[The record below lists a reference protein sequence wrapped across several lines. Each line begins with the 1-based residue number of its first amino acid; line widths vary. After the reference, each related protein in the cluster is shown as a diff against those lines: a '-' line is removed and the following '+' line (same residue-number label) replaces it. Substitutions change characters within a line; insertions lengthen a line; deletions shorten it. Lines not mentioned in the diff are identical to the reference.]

1 MTRTYFRLNQGSALL
16 EAKKPAA
23 EDDGAGRYRI
33 RIIAPG
39 RGSTGM
45 YTAPNLAESA
55 PLFVPGTH
63 MFFDHQTMTEDWERP
78 ERSVRDLAGVFES
91 GAEIMPDGSLEA
103 DIKVYPSVNGI
114 IRERWTDIGVSI
126 NGWSVEEI
134 GPDGVVPVLAG
145 IQSVDFVTRAGAKGA
160 VLEVLESDGRWR
172 VKNPPTPSNPTNTNV
187 QEEQAVKPEDICKA
201 VSEAMAA
208 AMPAAIKEAAAML
221 AADQEKKAK
230 AVEAEKK
237 AAPKA
242 DPYEAAAKIAE
253 ADDLPKEARARVM
266 EAVKRGAGVDDA
278 IEAER
283 AYIKAIA
290 PAPVVREDGAAKTGG
305 NDVQVTSWAK

>member
-16 EAKKPAA
+16 EAKKPG
-23 EDDGAGRYRI
+23 EKDDGAGRYRI

-114 IRERWTDIGVSI
+114 IRERWADIGVSI

-172 VKNPPTPSNPTNTNV
+172 VKNPPTPSNPTNRT
-187 QEEQAVKPEDICKA
+187 QEEQAVKPEEIVKA
-201 VSEAMAA
+201 VSEAVAA
-208 AMPAAIKEAAAML
+208 AMPAAIKEAAALL
-221 AADQEKKAK
+221 AADQEKKVAEAK
-230 AVEAEKK
+230 KNEAPAV
-237 AAPKA
+237 
-242 DPYEAAAKIAE
+242 DPYEAAAKAAE

-305 NDVQVTSWAK
+305 DDVQVTSWAK

>member
-16 EAKKPAA
+16 EAKKPG
-23 EDDGAGRYRI
+23 EKDDGAGRYRI

-114 IRERWTDIGVSI
+114 IRERWADIGVSI

-172 VKNPPTPSNPTNTNV
+172 VKNPPTPSNPTNRT
-187 QEEQAVKPEDICKA
+187 QEEQAGKPEEIVKA
-201 VSEAMAA
+201 VSEAVAA
-208 AMPAAIKEAAAML
+208 AMPAAIKEAAALL
-221 AADQEKKAK
+221 AADQEKKVAEAK
-230 AVEAEKK
+230 KNEAPAV
-237 AAPKA
+237 
-242 DPYEAAAKIAE
+242 DPYEAAAKVAE
-253 ADDLPKEARARVM
+253 ANDLPKEARARVM

-305 NDVQVTSWAK
+305 DDVQVTSWAK

>member
-16 EAKKPAA
+16 EAKKPG
-23 EDDGAGRYRI
+23 EKDDGAGRYRI

-55 PLFVPGTH
+55 SLFVPGTH

-114 IRERWTDIGVSI
+114 IRERWADIGVSI
-126 NGWSVEEI
+126 NGWSVDEI

-172 VKNPPTPSNPTNTNV
+172 VKNPSNSTTNPNS
-187 QEEQAVKPEDICKA
+187 QEEQAVKPEDIGKA
-201 VSEAMAA
+201 VSEALAA
-208 AMPAAIKEAAAML
+208 AMPAAIKEAAALL
-221 AADQEKKAK
+221 AADQEKKAT
-230 AVEAEKK
+230 EAEKK
-237 AAPKA
+237 APSV
-242 DPYEAAAKIAE
+242 DPYEAAAKVAE

-305 NDVQVTSWAK
+305 DDVQVTSWAK

>member
-16 EAKKPAA
+16 EAKKPG
-23 EDDGAGRYRI
+23 EKDDGAGRYRI

-114 IRERWTDIGVSI
+114 IRERWADIGVSI

-172 VKNPPTPSNPTNTNV
+172 LMNPSTPTKSTTNPDV
-187 QEEQAVKPEDICKA
+187 HQEEQAVKPEDICKA
-201 VSEAMAA
+201 VSEALTA

-221 AADQEKKAK
+221 AADQEKKA
-230 AVEAEKK
+230 VEAKK
-237 AAPKA
+237 GEAPA
-242 DPYEAAAKIAE
+242 VDPYEAAAKVAE
-253 ADDLPKEARARVM
+253 AEDLPKEARARVM

-305 NDVQVTSWAK
+305 DDVQVTSWAK

>member
-16 EAKKPAA
+16 EAKKPG
-23 EDDGAGRYRI
+23 EKDDGAGRYRI

-91 GAEIMPDGSLEA
+91 AAEIMPDGSLEA

-114 IRERWTDIGVSI
+114 IRERWADIGVSI
-126 NGWSVEEI
+126 NGWSVDEI

-201 VSEAMAA
+201 VSEALTA

-221 AADQEKKAK
+221 VADQEKKAK
-230 AVEAEKK
+230 AVEAERK
-237 AAPKA
+237 APAV
-242 DPYEAAAKIAE
+242 DPYEAAAKVAE

-290 PAPVVREDGAAKTGG
+290 PAPVVREDGAAKTGAD
-305 NDVQVTSWAK
+305 DVQVTSWAK

>member
-16 EAKKPAA
+16 EAKKSG
-23 EDDGAGRYRI
+23 EKDDGAGRYRI

-63 MFFDHQTMTEDWERP
+63 MFFDHQTMTEEWERP

-103 DIKVYPSVNGI
+103 DIKVYPSANGI
-114 IRERWTDIGVSI
+114 IRERWADIGVSI

-187 QEEQAVKPEDICKA
+187 QEEQAVKPEEIVKA
-201 VSEAMAA
+201 VSEAVAA
-208 AMPAAIKEAAAML
+208 AMPAAIKEAAALL
-221 AADQEKKAK
+221 AADQEKKVAEAK
-230 AVEAEKK
+230 KNEAPAV
-237 AAPKA
+237 
-242 DPYEAAAKIAE
+242 DPYEAAAKVAE
-253 ADDLPKEARARVM
+253 ANDLPKEARVRVM

-305 NDVQVTSWAK
+305 DDVQVTSWAK

>member
-16 EAKKPAA
+16 EAKKPG
-23 EDDGAGRYRI
+23 EKDDGAGRYRI

-91 GAEIMPDGSLEA
+91 AAEIMPDGSLEA

-134 GPDGVVPVLAG
+134 GPDGVVPPLAG

-172 VKNPPTPSNPTNTNV
+172 VKSPPTPSNPTNTNV

-201 VSEAMAA
+201 VSEALTA
-208 AMPAAIKEAAAML
+208 AMPAAIKEAAALL

-230 AVEAEKK
+230 TTEAEKK
-237 AAPKA
+237 APAV
-242 DPYEAAAKIAE
+242 DPYEAAAKVAE

-266 EAVKRGAGVDDA
+266 EAIKRGAGVDDA

-305 NDVQVTSWAK
+305 DDVQVTSWAK

>member
-16 EAKKPAA
+16 EAKKPG
-23 EDDGAGRYRI
+23 EKDDGAGRYRI

-172 VKNPPTPSNPTNTNV
+172 VRSPSAPSNPTNTKV

-201 VSEAMAA
+201 VSEALTA

-221 AADQEKKAK
+221 AADQEKKVAEAK
-230 AVEAEKK
+230 KVEAP
-237 AAPKA
+237 AV
-242 DPYEAAAKIAE
+242 DPYEAAAKVAE

-290 PAPVVREDGAAKTGG
+290 PAPVVREDGAAKAGG
-305 NDVQVTSWAK
+305 DDVQVTSWAK

>member
-114 IRERWTDIGVSI
+114 IRERWADIGVSI

-134 GPDGVVPVLAG
+134 GPDGVVPPLAG
-145 IQSVDFVTRAGAKGA
+145 IRSVDFVTRAGAKGA

-172 VKNPPTPSNPTNTNV
+172 VKNPSNPTTNPNS
-187 QEEQAVKPEDICKA
+187 QEEQAVKPEDIGKA
-201 VSEAMAA
+201 VSEALAA
-208 AMPAAIKEAAAML
+208 AMPAAIKEAAALL
-221 AADQEKKAK
+221 AADQEKKVA
-230 AVEAEKK
+230 EAEKK
-237 AAPKA
+237 DKAAA
-242 DPYEAAAKIAE
+242 VDPYEAAAKVAE
-253 ADDLPKEARARVM
+253 AEDLPKEARARVM

-290 PAPVVREDGAAKTGG
+290 PAPVVREDAAAKTGG
-305 NDVQVTSWAK
+305 DDVQVTSWAK

>member
-16 EAKKPAA
+16 EAKKPGA

-91 GAEIMPDGSLEA
+91 AAEIMPDGSLEA

-114 IRERWTDIGVSI
+114 IRERWADIGVSI
-126 NGWSVEEI
+126 NGWSVDEI
-134 GPDGVVPVLAG
+134 GPDGVVPPLAG

-172 VKNPPTPSNPTNTNV
+172 VKNPSNPTNPNS
-187 QEEQAVKPEDICKA
+187 QEEQAVKPEDIGKA
-201 VSEAMAA
+201 VSEALAA
-208 AMPAAIKEAAAML
+208 AMPAAIKEAAALL
-221 AADQEKKAK
+221 AADQEKKVA
-230 AVEAEKK
+230 EARKK
-237 AAPKA
+237 AAVV

-253 ADDLPKEARARVM
+253 AQDLPKEARARVM

-290 PAPVVREDGAAKTGG
+290 PAPVVREDASSKTGD
-305 NDVQVTSWAK
+305 DVQVTSWAK

>member
-16 EAKKPAA
+16 EAKKPG
-23 EDDGAGRYRI
+23 EKDDGAGRYRI
-33 RIIAPG
+33 RIVAPG

-91 GAEIMPDGSLEA
+91 AAEIMPDGSLEA

-208 AMPAAIKEAAAML
+208 AMPAAIKEAAALL
-221 AADQEKKAK
+221 AADQEKKVAEAK
-230 AVEAEKK
+230 KVGAPAV
-237 AAPKA
+237 
-242 DPYEAAAKIAE
+242 DPYEAAAKVAE
-253 ADDLPKEARARVM
+253 AEDLPKEARARVM
-266 EAVKRGAGVDDA
+266 EAVKHGAGVDDA

-305 NDVQVTSWAK
+305 DDVQVTSWAK

>member
-16 EAKKPAA
+16 EAKKSAA

-91 GAEIMPDGSLEA
+91 AAEIMPDGSLEA

-114 IRERWTDIGVSI
+114 IRERWADIGVSI

-134 GPDGVVPVLAG
+134 GPDGVVPPLAG
-145 IQSVDFVTRAGAKGA
+145 IQSVDFVTRAGARGA

-172 VKNPPTPSNPTNTNV
+172 LMNPSAPSNPTNTNV
-187 QEEQAVKPEDICKA
+187 QEEQAVKP
-201 VSEAMAA
+201 
-208 AMPAAIKEAAAML
+208 AAAML

-230 AVEAEKK
+230 ATEAEKK
-237 AAPKA
+237 APAV
-242 DPYEAAAKIAE
+242 DPYEAAAKVAE
-253 ADDLPKEARARVM
+253 AEDLPKEARARVM

-290 PAPVVREDGAAKTGG
+290 PAPVVREDAAAKTGD
-305 NDVQVTSWAK
+305 DVQVTSWAK

>member
-1 MTRTYFRLNQGSALL
+1 MTRTYFRINQGSALL

-91 GAEIMPDGSLEA
+91 AAEIMPDGSLEA

-114 IRERWTDIGVSI
+114 IRERWADIGVSI
-126 NGWSVEEI
+126 NGWSVDEI
-134 GPDGVVPVLAG
+134 GPDGVVPPLAG

-172 VKNPPTPSNPTNTNV
+172 VMNSPAPTKSTNPNS
-187 QEEQAVKPEDICKA
+187 QEEQAVKPEDIGKA
-201 VSEAMAA
+201 VSEALAA
-208 AMPAAIKEAAAML
+208 AMPAAIKEAAALL
-221 AADQEKKAK
+221 AADQEKKVA
-230 AVEAEKK
+230 EAQKK
-237 AAPKA
+237 AAAA

-253 ADDLPKEARARVM
+253 AEDLPKEARARVM

-290 PAPVVREDGAAKTGG
+290 PAPVVREDASAKTGD
-305 NDVQVTSWAK
+305 DVQVTSWAK

>member
-55 PLFVPGTH
+55 PLFTPGTH

-114 IRERWTDIGVSI
+114 IRERWADIGVSI

-172 VKNPPTPSNPTNTNV
+172 VKNPSNPTNPDV

-201 VSEAMAA
+201 VSEALTA

-221 AADQEKKAK
+221 AADQEKKVAEAK
-230 AVEAEKK
+230 KSEA
-237 AAPKA
+237 PDV
-242 DPYEAAAKIAE
+242 DPYEAAAKVAE

-290 PAPVVREDGAAKTGG
+290 PAPVVREDGAAKAGG
-305 NDVQVTSWAK
+305 DDVQVTSWAK

>member
-16 EAKKPAA
+16 EAKKPG
-23 EDDGAGRYRI
+23 EKDDGAGRYRI

-114 IRERWTDIGVSI
+114 IRERWADIGVSI

-172 VKNPPTPSNPTNTNV
+172 VKNPSNSTTNPTNPNS
-187 QEEQAVKPEDICKA
+187 QEEQAVKPEDIGKA
-201 VSEAMAA
+201 VSEALAA
-208 AMPAAIKEAAAML
+208 AMPAAIKEAAALL
-221 AADQEKKAK
+221 AADQEKKA
-230 AVEAEKK
+230 VEAQKA

-253 ADDLPKEARARVM
+253 AEDLPKEARARVM

-290 PAPVVREDGAAKTGG
+290 PAPVVREDAAAKAGG
-305 NDVQVTSWAK
+305 DDVRVTSWAK

>member
-103 DIKVYPSVNGI
+103 DIKVYPSVNGV
-114 IRERWTDIGVSI
+114 IRERWADIGVSI

-172 VKNPPTPSNPTNTNV
+172 VKNPPTPSNPTNRT
-187 QEEQAVKPEDICKA
+187 QEEQAVKPEEIVKA
-201 VSEAMAA
+201 VSEAVAA
-208 AMPAAIKEAAAML
+208 AMPAAIKEAAALL
-221 AADQEKKAK
+221 AADQEKKVAEAK
-230 AVEAEKK
+230 KNEAPAV
-237 AAPKA
+237 
-242 DPYEAAAKIAE
+242 DPYEAAAKVAE
-253 ADDLPKEARARVM
+253 ANDLPKEARVRVM

-305 NDVQVTSWAK
+305 DDVQVTSWAK

>member
-16 EAKKPAA
+16 EAKKPG
-23 EDDGAGRYRI
+23 EKDDGAGRYRI

-114 IRERWTDIGVSI
+114 IRERWADIGVSI

-172 VKNPPTPSNPTNTNV
+172 VKNPPTPSNPTNRT

-208 AMPAAIKEAAAML
+208 AMPAAIKEAAALL
-221 AADQEKKAK
+221 AADQEKKVAEAK
-230 AVEAEKK
+230 KVEAP
-237 AAPKA
+237 AV
-242 DPYEAAAKIAE
+242 DPYEAAAKVAE
-253 ADDLPKEARARVM
+253 AEDLPKEARARVM

-290 PAPVVREDGAAKTGG
+290 PAPVVREDGAAKAGG
-305 NDVQVTSWAK
+305 DDVQVTSWAK

>member
-16 EAKKPAA
+16 EAKKPG
-23 EDDGAGRYRI
+23 EKDDGAGRYRI

-114 IRERWTDIGVSI
+114 IRERWADIGVSI

-172 VKNPPTPSNPTNTNV
+172 VKNPPTPSNPINTNV
-187 QEEQAVKPEDICKA
+187 QEEQAVKPEEIVKA
-201 VSEAMAA
+201 VSEAVAA

-221 AADQEKKAK
+221 AADQEKKVAEAK
-230 AVEAEKK
+230 KVEAP
-237 AAPKA
+237 AV
-242 DPYEAAAKIAE
+242 DPYEAAAKVAE
-253 ADDLPKEARARVM
+253 ANDLPKEARARVM

>member
-16 EAKKPAA
+16 EAKKPG
-23 EDDGAGRYRI
+23 EKDDGAGRYRI

-114 IRERWTDIGVSI
+114 IRERWADIGVSI
-126 NGWSVEEI
+126 NGWSVDEI
-134 GPDGVVPVLAG
+134 GPDGVVPPLAG

-201 VSEAMAA
+201 VSEALTA
-208 AMPAAIKEAAAML
+208 AMPAAIKEAAAMI
-221 AADQEKKAK
+221 AAEREKKV
-230 AVEAEKK
+230 VEAEKK
-237 AAPKA
+237 APAV
-242 DPYEAAAKIAE
+242 DPYEAAAKVAE
-253 ADDLPKEARARVM
+253 ANDLPKEARARVM

-290 PAPVVREDGAAKTGG
+290 PAPVVREDAAAKTGD
-305 NDVQVTSWAK
+305 DVQVTSWAK

>member
-16 EAKKPAA
+16 EAKKPG
-23 EDDGAGRYRI
+23 EKDDGAGRYRI

-114 IRERWTDIGVSI
+114 IRERWADIGVSI

-134 GPDGVVPVLAG
+134 GPDGAVPVLAG

-172 VKNPPTPSNPTNTNV
+172 VKNPPTPSNPTNRT

-201 VSEAMAA
+201 VSEALTA
-208 AMPAAIKEAAAML
+208 AMPAAIKEAAALL

-230 AVEAEKK
+230 AVEAERK
-237 AAPKA
+237 APAV
-242 DPYEAAAKIAE
+242 DPYEAAAKVAE
-253 ADDLPKEARARVM
+253 ANDLPKEARARVM

-290 PAPVVREDGAAKTGG
+290 PAPVVREDAAAKTGG
-305 NDVQVTSWAK
+305 DDVQVTSWAK

>member
-16 EAKKPAA
+16 EAKKPG
-23 EDDGAGRYRI
+23 EKDDGAGRYRI

-187 QEEQAVKPEDICKA
+187 QEEQAVKPEEIVKA
-201 VSEAMAA
+201 VSEAVAA
-208 AMPAAIKEAAAML
+208 AMPAAIKEAAALL
-221 AADQEKKAK
+221 AADQEKKVAEAK
-230 AVEAEKK
+230 KVEAP
-237 AAPKA
+237 AV

-266 EAVKRGAGVDDA
+266 EAVKHGAGVDDA

-290 PAPVVREDGAAKTGG
+290 PAPVVREDAAAKTGG
-305 NDVQVTSWAK
+305 DDVQVTSWAK

>member
-91 GAEIMPDGSLEA
+91 AAEIMPDGSLEA

-114 IRERWTDIGVSI
+114 IRERWADIGVSI

-134 GPDGVVPVLAG
+134 GPDGVVPPLAG

-172 VKNPPTPSNPTNTNV
+172 VKNPSNPTNTNV

-201 VSEAMAA
+201 VSEALAA
-208 AMPAAIKEAAAML
+208 AMPTAIKEAAALL
-221 AADQEKKAK
+221 AADQEKKVK
-230 AVEAEKK
+230 AVEAEK
-237 AAPKA
+237 KA
-242 DPYEAAAKIAE
+242 DPYEAAAKVAE
-253 ADDLPKEARARVM
+253 AEDLPKEARARVM

-290 PAPVVREDGAAKTGG
+290 PAPVVREDAAAKAGG
-305 NDVQVTSWAK
+305 DDVQVTSWAK

>member
-16 EAKKPAA
+16 EAKKPG
-23 EDDGAGRYRI
+23 EKDDGAGRYRI

-55 PLFVPGTH
+55 SLFVPGTH

-114 IRERWTDIGVSI
+114 IRERWADIGVSI

-172 VKNPPTPSNPTNTNV
+172 VKNPPTPSNPTNINV

-201 VSEAMAA
+201 VSEAVAA
-208 AMPAAIKEAAAML
+208 AMPAAVKEAAALL
-221 AADQEKKAK
+221 AADQEKKVAEAK
-230 AVEAEKK
+230 KVGAPAV
-237 AAPKA
+237 
-242 DPYEAAAKIAE
+242 DPYEAAAKVAE
-253 ADDLPKEARARVM
+253 AEDLPKEARARVM

>member
-16 EAKKPAA
+16 EAKKPG
-23 EDDGAGRYRI
+23 EKDDGAGRYRI

-172 VKNPPTPSNPTNTNV
+172 VRNPSAPSNPTNTNV

-201 VSEAMAA
+201 VSEAVAA
-208 AMPAAIKEAAAML
+208 AMPAAIKEAAAMI
-221 AADQEKKAK
+221 AADQEKKVAEAK
-230 AVEAEKK
+230 KDETPAV
-237 AAPKA
+237 

-253 ADDLPKEARARVM
+253 AEDLPKEARARVM

-305 NDVQVTSWAK
+305 DDVQVTSWAK

>member
-114 IRERWTDIGVSI
+114 IRERWADIGVSI

-172 VKNPPTPSNPTNTNV
+172 VKNPPTPSNPTNRT
-187 QEEQAVKPEDICKA
+187 QEEQAVKPEEIVKA
-201 VSEAMAA
+201 VSEAVAA
-208 AMPAAIKEAAAML
+208 AMPAAIKEAAALL
-221 AADQEKKAK
+221 AADQEKKVAEAK
-230 AVEAEKK
+230 KNEAPAV
-237 AAPKA
+237 
-242 DPYEAAAKIAE
+242 DPYEAAAKVAE
-253 ADDLPKEARARVM
+253 ANDLPKEARARVM

-305 NDVQVTSWAK
+305 DDVQVTSWAK

>member
-16 EAKKPAA
+16 EAKKPG
-23 EDDGAGRYRI
+23 EKDDGAGRYRI

-55 PLFVPGTH
+55 HLFVPGTH

-114 IRERWTDIGVSI
+114 IRERWADIGVSI

-134 GPDGVVPVLAG
+134 GPDGVVPPLAG

-172 VKNPPTPSNPTNTNV
+172 VKNPSNPTNTNV

-201 VSEAMAA
+201 VSEALTA
-208 AMPAAIKEAAAML
+208 AMPAAIKEAAAMI
-221 AADQEKKAK
+221 AADQEKKAAGAK
-230 AVEAEKK
+230 KVEAP
-237 AAPKA
+237 AV
-242 DPYEAAAKIAE
+242 DPYEAAAKVAE
-253 ADDLPKEARARVM
+253 AEDLPKEARARVM

-290 PAPVVREDGAAKTGG
+290 PAPVVREDAAAKTGD
-305 NDVQVTSWAK
+305 DVQVTSWAK

>member
-16 EAKKPAA
+16 EAKKPG
-23 EDDGAGRYRI
+23 EKDDGAGRYRI

-55 PLFVPGTH
+55 PLFTPGTH
-63 MFFDHQTMTEDWERP
+63 MYFDHQTMTEDWERP

-114 IRERWTDIGVSI
+114 IRERWADIGVSI

-134 GPDGVVPVLAG
+134 GSDGVVPVLAG

-172 VKNPPTPSNPTNTNV
+172 VRNPSALSNPTNTNV

-221 AADQEKKAK
+221 AADQEKKA
-230 AVEAEKK
+230 VEAEKK
-237 AAPKA
+237 KAPA
-242 DPYEAAAKIAE
+242 VDPYEAAAKVAE

-305 NDVQVTSWAK
+305 DDVQVTSWAK

>member
-16 EAKKPAA
+16 EAKKPG
-23 EDDGAGRYRI
+23 EKDDGAGRYRI

-55 PLFVPGTH
+55 PLFTPGTH

-114 IRERWTDIGVSI
+114 IRERWADIGVSI

-172 VKNPPTPSNPTNTNV
+172 VKSPPTPSNPTNRT
-187 QEEQAVKPEDICKA
+187 QEEQAVKPEEIVKA
-201 VSEAMAA
+201 VSEAVAA
-208 AMPAAIKEAAAML
+208 AMPAAIKEAAALL
-221 AADQEKKAK
+221 AADQEKKVAEAK
-230 AVEAEKK
+230 KNEAPAV
-237 AAPKA
+237 
-242 DPYEAAAKIAE
+242 DPYEAAAKVAE
-253 ADDLPKEARARVM
+253 ANDLPKEARVRVM
-266 EAVKRGAGVDDA
+266 EAVKRGSGVDDA

-290 PAPVVREDGAAKTGG
+290 PAPVVREDAAAKTGG
-305 NDVQVTSWAK
+305 DDVQVTSWAK

>member
-16 EAKKPAA
+16 EAKKPG
-23 EDDGAGRYRI
+23 EKDDGAGRYRI

-55 PLFVPGTH
+55 SLFVPGTH

-103 DIKVYPSVNGI
+103 DIKVYSSVNGI
-114 IRERWTDIGVSI
+114 IRERWADIGVSI

-134 GPDGVVPVLAG
+134 GPDGVVPPLAG

-201 VSEAMAA
+201 VSEALTA
-208 AMPAAIKEAAAML
+208 AMPAAIKEAAALL
-221 AADQEKKAK
+221 AADQEKKVAEAK
-230 AVEAEKK
+230 KVEA
-237 AAPKA
+237 PSV
-242 DPYEAAAKIAE
+242 DPYEAAAKVAE

-290 PAPVVREDGAAKTGG
+290 PAPVVREDAAAKTGD
-305 NDVQVTSWAK
+305 DVQVTSWAK

>member
-16 EAKKPAA
+16 EAKKPG
-23 EDDGAGRYRI
+23 EKDDGAGRYRI

-55 PLFVPGTH
+55 PLFTPGTH

-114 IRERWTDIGVSI
+114 IRERWADIGVSI

-160 VLEVLESDGRWR
+160 ILEVLESDGRWR
-172 VKNPPTPSNPTNTNV
+172 VKNPPTLSNPTNTNV

-208 AMPAAIKEAAAML
+208 AMPAAIKEAAALL
-221 AADQEKKAK
+221 AADQEKKV
-230 AVEAEKK
+230 VEAKK
-237 AAPKA
+237 NEAPA
-242 DPYEAAAKIAE
+242 VDPYEAAAKVAE
-253 ADDLPKEARARVM
+253 ANDLPKEARARVM

-290 PAPVVREDGAAKTGG
+290 PAPVVREDGAAKAAGD
-305 NDVQVTSWAK
+305 DVQVTSWAK

>member
-114 IRERWTDIGVSI
+114 IRERWADIGVSI
-126 NGWSVEEI
+126 NGWSIEEI

-172 VKNPPTPSNPTNTNV
+172 VKNPPTPSNPTNRT
-187 QEEQAVKPEDICKA
+187 QEEQAVKPEEIVKA
-201 VSEAMAA
+201 VSEAVAA
-208 AMPAAIKEAAAML
+208 AMPAAIKEAAALL
-221 AADQEKKAK
+221 AADQEKKVAEAK
-230 AVEAEKK
+230 KNEAPAV
-237 AAPKA
+237 
-242 DPYEAAAKIAE
+242 DPYEAAAKVAE
-253 ADDLPKEARARVM
+253 ANDLPKEARVRVM

-305 NDVQVTSWAK
+305 DDVQVTSWAK

>member
-16 EAKKPAA
+16 EAKKPG
-23 EDDGAGRYRI
+23 EKDDGAGRYRI

-55 PLFVPGTH
+55 PLFTPGTH

-201 VSEAMAA
+201 VSEALAA
-208 AMPAAIKEAAAML
+208 AMPAAIKEAAALL
-221 AADQEKKAK
+221 AADQEKKV
-230 AVEAEKK
+230 VEAAKK
-237 AAPKA
+237 TPAV
-242 DPYEAAAKIAE
+242 DPYEAAAKVAE
-253 ADDLPKEARARVM
+253 AEDLPKEARARVM

-283 AYIKAIA
+283 AYIRAIA
-290 PAPVVREDGAAKTGG
+290 PAPVVRETGSGGAD
-305 NDVQVTSWAK
+305 DVQVTSWAK

>member
-16 EAKKPAA
+16 EAKKPG
-23 EDDGAGRYRI
+23 EKDDGAGRYRI

-55 PLFVPGTH
+55 PLFTPGTH

-114 IRERWTDIGVSI
+114 IRERWADIGVSI

-208 AMPAAIKEAAAML
+208 AMPAAIKEAAALL
-221 AADQEKKAK
+221 AADQEKKVAEAK
-230 AVEAEKK
+230 KNEAPAV
-237 AAPKA
+237 
-242 DPYEAAAKIAE
+242 DPYEAAAKVAE
-253 ADDLPKEARARVM
+253 ANDLPKEARARVM

-290 PAPVVREDGAAKTGG
+290 PAPVVREDAAAKTGG

>member
-16 EAKKPAA
+16 EAKKPG
-23 EDDGAGRYRI
+23 EKDDGAGRYRI

-103 DIKVYPSVNGI
+103 NIKVYPSVNGI
-114 IRERWTDIGVSI
+114 IRERWADIGVSI
-126 NGWSVEEI
+126 NGWSVDEI

-172 VKNPPTPSNPTNTNV
+172 VKNPSNSTTNPNS
-187 QEEQAVKPEDICKA
+187 QEEQAVKPEDIGKA
-201 VSEAMAA
+201 VSEALAA
-208 AMPAAIKEAAAML
+208 AMPAAIKEAAALL
-221 AADQEKKAK
+221 AADQEKKVAEAK
-230 AVEAEKK
+230 KVEAP
-237 AAPKA
+237 AI
-242 DPYEAAAKIAE
+242 DPYEAAAKVAE

-266 EAVKRGAGVDDA
+266 EAVKHGAGVDDA

-290 PAPVVREDGAAKTGG
+290 PAPVVREDAAAKTGG
-305 NDVQVTSWAK
+305 DDVQVTSWAK

>member
-16 EAKKPAA
+16 EAKKPG
-23 EDDGAGRYRI
+23 EKDDGAGRYRI

-55 PLFVPGTH
+55 PLFVPGIH

-114 IRERWTDIGVSI
+114 IRERWADIGVSI

-187 QEEQAVKPEDICKA
+187 QEEQAVKPEEIVKA
-201 VSEAMAA
+201 VSEAVAA
-208 AMPAAIKEAAAML
+208 AMPAAIKEAAALL

-237 AAPKA
+237 A
-242 DPYEAAAKIAE
+242 DPYEAAAKVAE

-305 NDVQVTSWAK
+305 DDVQVTSWAK

>member
-16 EAKKPAA
+16 EAKKPG
-23 EDDGAGRYRI
+23 EKDDGAGRYRI

-114 IRERWTDIGVSI
+114 IRERWADIGVSI

-201 VSEAMAA
+201 VSEALAA
-208 AMPAAIKEAAAML
+208 AMPAAIKEAAAMI
-221 AADQEKKAK
+221 AADQEKKVAEAK
-230 AVEAEKK
+230 KDETPAV
-237 AAPKA
+237 

-253 ADDLPKEARARVM
+253 AEDLPKEARARVM

-290 PAPVVREDGAAKTGG
+290 PAPVVREDASVKTGG
-305 NDVQVTSWAK
+305 DDVQVTSWAK

>member
-16 EAKKPAA
+16 EAKKPG
-23 EDDGAGRYRI
+23 EKDDGAGRYRI

-114 IRERWTDIGVSI
+114 IRERWADIGVSI
-126 NGWSVEEI
+126 NGWSVDEI
-134 GPDGVVPVLAG
+134 GPDGVVPPLAG

-208 AMPAAIKEAAAML
+208 AMPAAIKEAAALL
-221 AADQEKKAK
+221 AADQEKKVAEAK
-230 AVEAEKK
+230 KVEAP
-237 AAPKA
+237 AV
-242 DPYEAAAKIAE
+242 DPYEAAAKVAE
-253 ADDLPKEARARVM
+253 ANDLPKEARARVM

-290 PAPVVREDGAAKTGG
+290 PAPVVREDGAAKAGG
-305 NDVQVTSWAK
+305 DDVQVTSWAK

>member
-16 EAKKPAA
+16 EAKKPG
-23 EDDGAGRYRI
+23 EKDDGAGRYRI

-126 NGWSVEEI
+126 NGWSVDEI
-134 GPDGVVPVLAG
+134 GPDGVVPPLAG

-172 VKNPPTPSNPTNTNV
+172 VRNPTAPTESTTNPDV

-201 VSEAMAA
+201 VSEALTA
-208 AMPAAIKEAAAML
+208 AMPAAIKEAAALL

-230 AVEAEKK
+230 TVE

-253 ADDLPKEARARVM
+253 AQDLPKEARARVM

-290 PAPVVREDGAAKTGG
+290 PAPVVREDAAAKTGD
-305 NDVQVTSWAK
+305 DVQVTSWAK